1 MHVYSLHKQIRHD
14 YSFDHNSAKWSHLGL
29 HHHLAPILHV
39 MPDSSSWPRVAPS
52 PPRSRICRPFAGSG
66 ASPRCRSTGRKPSRG
81 PDSAL
86 LRTGL
91 VFITEGEDK
100 RPHRGALPHHL
111 PARTQTFQNRTPEFL
126 QRMLAPQINLMEWKR
141 QWLYCLTLWPVFLS
155 FHSLM
160 RHRANIKAEE

>member
-14 YSFDHNSAKWSHLGL
+14 YSVDHNSAKWSHLGL
-29 HHHLAPILHV
+29 YHHLAPILHV
-39 MPDSSSWPRVAPS
+39 MPDSSSWLRVAPS

-66 ASPRCRSTGRKPSRG
+66 TSPRCRSTGRKPSRG

-86 LRTGL
+86 LRRTGL

-111 PARTQTFQNRTPEFL
+111 PALTQMFQNRMVEFL
-126 QRMLAPQINLMEWKR
+126 QRMLEIRSTCWNEKR
-141 QWLYCLTLWPVFLS
+141 QWLHCLSLILS
-155 FHSLM
+155 LARFSFFSLFN
-160 RHRANIKAEE
+160 AASC